1 MSNNSTENKIPSWLQ
16 KIQENSSELELL
28 ISGGAIYGLLKL
40 SNGFVNTLKNFKLV
54 YDFQILNVD
63 VLDYLGLFRFAISLL
78 IIGFLAHLIVRAYW
92 LSLVC
97 LNYVFPKGINFNKL
111 NFRKPFKVNSE
122 IRNDLYNEIIK
133 ADKACGLILF
143 STISACILLIG
154 LSFTLI
160 LFIVCLLTLAKY
172 EEIFPAAFY
181 LAALVGLI
189 FPIYLFYILDLILSG
204 SLRKIPFLSY
214 LIYPFFKFFDILSF
228 RFLVQKGLWK
238 LSSNS
243 SILKR
248 TLLLSI
254 FIFVAFIYTR
264 QTNEKQSWQDE
275 VWEFYD
281 EEKNIYDRTSY
292 RDDVYDGN
300 ILAKYTIQSKIIS
313 SNFIRLRIH
322 YSSSVKR
329 YLKNHDCSLNEVYI
343 IKLNNNIIKDLS
355 WSRWIKNK
363 YEQGIEFVI
372 PIDFLSKG
380 ENILSVY
387 DESFVTFLDEQDE
400 YIEDFGKEIF
410 IPFWY
415 DKLAA
420 NNK

>member
-1 MSNNSTENKIPSWLQ
+1 
-16 KIQENSSELELL
+16 
-28 ISGGAIYGLLKL
+28 
-40 SNGFVNTLKNFKLV
+40 
-54 YDFQILNVD
+54 
-63 VLDYLGLFRFAISLL
+63 
-78 IIGFLAHLIVRAYW
+78 
-92 LSLVC
+92 
-97 LNYVFPKGINFNKL
+97 
-111 NFRKPFKVNSE
+111 
-122 IRNDLYNEIIK
+122 
-133 ADKACGLILF
+133 
-143 STISACILLIG
+143 
-154 LSFTLI
+154 
-160 LFIVCLLTLAKY
+160 
-172 EEIFPAAFY
+172 
-181 LAALVGLI
+181 
-189 FPIYLFYILDLILSG
+189 
-204 SLRKIPFLSY
+204 
-214 LIYPFFKFFDILSF
+214 
-228 RFLVQKGLWK
+228 
-238 LSSNS
+238 
-243 SILKR
+243 
-248 TLLLSI
+248 
-254 FIFVAFIYTR
+254 
-264 QTNEKQSWQDE
+264 QDE